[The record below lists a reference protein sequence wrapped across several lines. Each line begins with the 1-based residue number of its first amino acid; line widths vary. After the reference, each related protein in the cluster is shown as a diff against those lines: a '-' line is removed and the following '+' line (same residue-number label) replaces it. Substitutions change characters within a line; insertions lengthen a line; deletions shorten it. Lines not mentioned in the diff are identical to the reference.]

1 MSHTIQM
8 IHKTAID
15 GMGIFQLGMVPDFF
29 KKMKIP
35 ISDIKVEGEFFD
47 LDRYQ
52 NPNFRREFI
61 SNNFKFK
68 YQAYTFTPG
77 TFSRKWSYPVV
88 LSILYFIS

>member
-35 ISDIKVEGEFFD
+35 IFDIKVKGVEIQFGSVSKSKFPQRIYKDQFQVQIFSLIRKCCETVAK
-47 LDRYQ
+47 L
-52 NPNFRREFI
+52 NKI
-61 SNNFKFK
+61 S
-68 YQAYTFTPG
+68 
-77 TFSRKWSYPVV
+77 
-88 LSILYFIS
+88 